1 MTKEIFKKIIE
12 YEKIIIHRHT
22 FPDLD
27 AYGSQLGLKE
37 ILKIN
42 FPNKKI
48 YIVGDD
54 NKYLFE
60 NKMDNINDDEYKN
73 ALAFVLDTSV
83 DYMVSDDRYKLAKEL
98 IVIDH
103 HLNETNLKPT
113 LFYQNT
119 KVISCSEMIVDLALD
134 NKLIIN
140 DQAANYLYLGIIGD
154 SGRFQYINN
163 INASHAL
170 YAASVLTKQKIDFQE
185 INDFLYLE
193 SLSDRLARN
202 KFKDFLLTE
211 NNVAYRFN
219 DYKTVLESKLTFNH
233 ISRGFVN
240 SMAGITE
247 VYIWANFTENEE
259 GKVIAELRS
268 RKIGI
273 VDIAKKYG
281 GGGHLHACGATL
293 KDFDEAKLLLNDLD
307 ERIKSYDFKNN
318 L

>member
-1 MTKEIFKKIIE
+1 
-12 YEKIIIHRHT
+12 
-22 FPDLD
+22 
-27 AYGSQLGLKE
+27 
-37 ILKIN
+37 
-42 FPNKKI
+42 
-48 YIVGDD
+48 
-54 NKYLFE
+54 
-60 NKMDNINDDEYKN
+60 
-73 ALAFVLDTSV
+73 
-83 DYMVSDDRYKLAKEL
+83 
-98 IVIDH
+98 
-103 HLNETNLKPT
+103 
-113 LFYQNT
+113 
-119 KVISCSEMIVDLALD
+119 
-134 NKLIIN
+134 
-140 DQAANYLYLGIIGD
+140 
-154 SGRFQYINN
+154 
-163 INASHAL
+163 
-170 YAASVLTKQKIDFQE
+170 YAASILTKNKIEFQE

-202 KFKDFLLTE
+202 KFKDFLLTK

-219 DYKTVLESKLTFNH
+219 DYKMVLESKLTFNH

-268 RKIGI
+268 RKVGI

-293 KDFDEAKLLLNDLD
+293 KDFNEAKLLLNDLD